1 MRSLWHVTMLL
12 LRNRQQWKQCAAF
25 ALLIACIVGLLIGLS
40 SLRLSPTQEADQL
53 LGGYSNRA
61 EDMAPFGSELA
72 ESTASSLQG
81 AVLDAGASEVG
92 LQITSTSVRPDQL
105 PPTFSDG
112 PVKIVTYFEDF
123 GATGGRQAP
132 GSHTLVE
139 GVAPGSA
146 GEVALS
152 SSLAAELGHPT
163 QITAFGGAV
172 TLKVTGTV
180 LPLYGDRSWRIVAAH
195 GTWATLPAEQIR
207 LGYPAA
213 DGNLVVLWD
222 GPAELD
228 TVLAALA
235 DANPASTG
243 REPLRTSHL
252 SRDHVLSWDDSA
264 STAADRNYLF
274 PGLALVALTSLIIVN
289 MARQRALNVRQS
301 LEGVGMSRAQVLPPL
316 ILTLSITLAVA
327 SIAGCAAGHGL
338 GRLARATVLPLLA
351 DTPLSPAPSLLG
363 SSLALGV
370 TGVGA
375 GILSSLVRFR
385 TSTTRSSALR
395 QRITQVA
402 KRIPWALMRR
412 LVACLLVA
420 WSLPSLLSATRIETA
435 SVASMLFTAGLIL
448 LLPDGLRLLV
458 KTLSPRRVTTLST
471 RRMFEADTA
480 RYTLTATALA
490 AAIALPAVFGTLY
503 ATAFRLEEDRNI
515 SSIPA
520 GQMWVS
526 GAELGT
532 AELVRRTVTE
542 LASIPGLPDPIS
554 IDYLDSAYLSQANSH
569 GASGIWGVREAA
581 DLYALLGADPNDQ
594 ATATLNAGGLVI
606 WDQAGGDLIT
616 VSADGS
622 ETPTPIAAAISLDDL
637 NIDVD
642 PSIENSLAGVM
653 LTSTAESLDTPVNR
667 DMAAIYVDVSEDL
680 QMEAA
685 GRVVSAGITPRAL
698 AYNTP
703 PQPLT
708 FPPEWAVTMTGV
720 ALALFAMVWAIFSTQ
735 AKHLRSYATRMLAI
749 GLDHRWSLSVLTLQ
763 ALLVV
768 ATGLIGGLLAGITA
782 IALFSH
788 FAAEGAL
795 TLEIPW
801 NYLAPVTAGTVTA
814 TVLASLL
821 ALTRLRPQHA
831 HN

>member
-1 MRSLWHVTMLL
+1 MRSLWHVTKGL
-12 LRNRQQWKQCAAF
+12 LRNRQQWKQSAIL
-25 ALLIACIVGLLIGLS
+25 ALLIACVIGLLIGLS
-40 SLRLSPTQEADQL
+40 SLRLSPAQEADML

-61 EDMAPFGSELA
+61 EDLAPFGSELG
-72 ESTASSLQG
+72 ESMVSSLQG
-81 AVLDAGASEVG
+81 AVFDVGASEVG
-92 LQITSTSVRPDQL
+92 VQITSTSVRPDQL

-112 PVKIVTYFEDF
+112 PVKIVTYFEES

-139 GVAPGSA
+139 GVTPASA

-152 SSLAAELGHPT
+152 SSLAAELGHPS
-163 QITAFGGAV
+163 QITVFGGAV
-172 TLKVTGTV
+172 TLTVTGTV
-180 LPLYGDRSWRIVAAH
+180 QPLYGDRSWRIVAAD
-195 GTWATLPAEQIR
+195 GTWATFPAEQIR
-207 LGYPAA
+207 PGYPAA
-213 DGNLVVLWD
+213 DGSLAVLWD
-222 GPAELD
+222 GPADLD
-228 TVLAALA
+228 TVLAAIA

-243 REPLRTSHL
+243 TEPLRTSHL
-252 SRDHVLSWDDSA
+252 SRDQVLHWSDA
-264 STAADRNYLF
+264 TFTAAERNYLI
-274 PGLALVALTSLIIVN
+274 PGLILVALTSLIIVN
-289 MARQRALNVRQS
+289 LARQRAVNVRQS

-316 ILTLSITLAVA
+316 LLTLSITLAVA
-327 SIAGCAAGHGL
+327 SVAGSAAGQGL
-338 GRLARATVLPLLA
+338 GWLARETLLPLLA
-351 DTPLSPAPSLLG
+351 DTPLSPAPTLLG
-363 SSLALGV
+363 SSAALGV

-385 TSTTRSSALR
+385 TPAARSSALR
-395 QRITQVA
+395 QRITRIA
-402 KRIPWALMRR
+402 KKIPWAHMRR
-412 LVACLLVA
+412 LIACLLVA
-420 WSLPSLLSATRIETA
+420 WSLPSLLSATSIETA

-448 LLPDGLRLLV
+448 LLPDGLRILV
-458 KTLSPRRVTTLST
+458 KALSPRRVTTLST

-480 RYTLTATALA
+480 RYTLTTTALA

-532 AELVRRTVTE
+532 AELVLRTVTE

-554 IDYLDSAYLSQANSH
+554 IDYLNGAYLSQASAH
-569 GASGIWGVREAA
+569 GASGIWGVREAV
-581 DLYALLGADPNDQ
+581 DLYTLLGADSNDE
-594 ATATLNAGGLVI
+594 ATATLNAGGLVV

-616 VSADGS
+616 VSANGN
-622 ETPTPIAAAISLDDL
+622 ETPTSIAATISLDEL

-642 PSIENSLAGVM
+642 PSIKNNLAGVI
-653 LTSTAESLDTPVNR
+653 LTSTAESRDIPVNR
-667 DMAAIYVDVSEDL
+667 NMAAIYVDVSEDL
-680 QMEAA
+680 QKQAA
-685 GRVVSAGITPRAL
+685 RRVVSAGITPKAI

-708 FPPEWAVTMTGV
+708 FPPDWVVTMTGV
-720 ALALFAMVWAIFSTQ
+720 ALALFVMVWAVFSTQ

-749 GLDHRWSLSVLTLQ
+749 GLEQRWSLSVLTLQ
-763 ALLVV
+763 ALMVV

-801 NYLAPVTAGTVTA
+801 NYLAPVAAGTVTA

-821 ALTRLRPQHA
+821 ALSRLRPQQT